1 MVERDCNNSVVYRTV
16 PAGTSPSVK
25 ADRKAVSIS
34 NSVSENRTHQAPRSQ
49 GEMIKG
55 ERLHNNKHAVVV
67 AITTST
73 VECTASSRLPHNFLH
88 LPPRQ
93 SEDIWL
99 LVQKKMK

>member
-1 MVERDCNNSVVYRTV
+1 
-16 PAGTSPSVK
+16 
-25 ADRKAVSIS
+25 
-34 NSVSENRTHQAPRSQ
+34 
-49 GEMIKG
+49 MIKG

-99 LVQKKMK
+99 LVQKKMKQQRARQKGRAVGSPVELFVAYTVLDRPAVSG